1 MIESGVVTKDVEQ
14 FVCVNLKLDAKEAFD
29 LEDALETLIVT
40 KVTNMLPENGQN
52 SIVKLQEVLEACL
65 KNYESDFN
73 DNEEFVGNTNEES

>member
-1 MIESGVVTKDVEQ
+1 MIESGVVTRDVEQ

-73 DNEEFVGNTNEES
+73 DNEEFIGNTDA

>member
-1 MIESGVVTKDVEQ
+1 MIESGVVTRDVEQ

-40 KVTNMLPENGQN
+40 KVTNMLPEDGQN

-73 DNEEFVGNTNEES
+73 DNEEFIGNTDA